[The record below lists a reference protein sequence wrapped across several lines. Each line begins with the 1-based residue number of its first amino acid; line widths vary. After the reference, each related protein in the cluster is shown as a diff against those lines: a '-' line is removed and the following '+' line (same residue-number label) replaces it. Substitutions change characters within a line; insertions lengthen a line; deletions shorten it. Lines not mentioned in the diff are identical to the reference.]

1 MYLACLNV
9 SVGEDMEARLT
20 EDYLTCRGLN
30 PTRTEMRLYRDLY
43 LSDDP
48 AASDHEYAYASR
60 MKLLATINSKQLDLV
75 LMNREAYDLCS
86 ASGYLLDLT
95 NLVDSAYLT
104 ANQVILEDNA
114 VEYNL
119 NEAQEYIAVTQTQ
132 SNAVELTQL
141 SAFQEAGFSGKFFRA
156 AQAAVA
162 ADDNEC
168 INIVLFEIFVSQLTA
183 FRCVPAFAEAC
194 SEECAAALNG
204 ISYRY
209 GSHFLHI
216 IINKTAVTVENAPNA
231 GTIADYSTNNGSDG
245 GVHARCVCAAC

>member
-1 MYLACLNV
+1 MKLSPEERRQQREGFRQLTPEKKLEHIWLYYKAPILLTILALGILVSGVYRAATKKDPVMYLACLNV

-141 SAFQEAGFSGKFFRA
+141 SAFQEAGFSGSVYIGIIANTPRLP
-156 AQAAVA
+156 
-162 ADDNEC
+162 EC
-168 INIVLFEIFVSQLTA
+168 QDYLDYL
-183 FRCVPAFAEAC
+183 
-194 SEECAAALNG
+194 
-204 ISYRY
+204 IS
-209 GSHFLHI
+209 
-216 IINKTAVTVENAPNA
+216 T
-231 GTIADYSTNNGSDG
+231 D
-245 GVHARCVCAAC
+245 

>member
-1 MYLACLNV
+1 MKCSPEERRQHQEEFRKLTPAKKLEHIWLYYKAPILLGILVLGILVSGVYRAATKKEPVMDLACLNV
-9 SVGEDMEARLT
+9 SMGETMEARLT
-20 EDYLTCRGLN
+20 EDYLAYRGLD
-30 PTRTEMRLYRDLY
+30 PKRTEVRLYRDLY

-119 NEAQEYIAVTQTQ
+119 NEAQEYIVVTQTQ
-132 SNAVELTQL
+132 SNAVELTKL
-141 SAFQEAGFSGKFFRA
+141 SAFQEAGFSDSVYIGIIANTPR
-156 AQAAVA
+156 
-162 ADDNEC
+162 
-168 INIVLFEIFVSQLTA
+168 L
-183 FRCVPAFAEAC
+183 PAC
-194 SEECAAALNG
+194 QDYLDYL
-204 ISYRY
+204 IS
-209 GSHFLHI
+209 
-216 IINKTAVTVENAPNA
+216 T
-231 GTIADYSTNNGSDG
+231 D
-245 GVHARCVCAAC
+245 

>member
-1 MYLACLNV
+1 MKLSPEERRQRQEGFRQLTPGKKLEHIWLYYKAPILLTILALGILVSGVYRAATKKDPVMYLAYLNV

-30 PTRTEMRLYRDLY
+30 PKRTEMRLYRDLY

-60 MKLLATINSKQLDLV
+60 MKLLATINSKQLDFV

-119 NEAQEYIAVTQTQ
+119 NEAQEYIVVTKTA

-141 SAFQEAGFSGKFFRA
+141 SAFKEAGFSDSVYIGIIANTPRLP
-156 AQAAVA
+156 
-162 ADDNEC
+162 EC
-168 INIVLFEIFVSQLTA
+168 KDYLDYL
-183 FRCVPAFAEAC
+183 
-194 SEECAAALNG
+194 
-204 ISYRY
+204 IST
-209 GSHFLHI
+209 G
-216 IINKTAVTVENAPNA
+216 
-231 GTIADYSTNNGSDG
+231 
-245 GVHARCVCAAC
+245 

>member
-1 MYLACLNV
+1 MGILVSGVYRAATKKDPVMYLACLNV
-9 SVGEDMEARLT
+9 SVGEDMEAWLT

-119 NEAQEYIAVTQTQ
+119 NEAKEYIVVTQTQ

-141 SAFQEAGFSGKFFRA
+141 SAFQEAGFSGSVYIGIIANTPRLP
-156 AQAAVA
+156 
-162 ADDNEC
+162 EC
-168 INIVLFEIFVSQLTA
+168 QDYLDYL
-183 FRCVPAFAEAC
+183 
-194 SEECAAALNG
+194 
-204 ISYRY
+204 IS
-209 GSHFLHI
+209 
-216 IINKTAVTVENAPNA
+216 T
-231 GTIADYSTNNGSDG
+231 D
-245 GVHARCVCAAC
+245 

>member
-1 MYLACLNV
+1 MKLSPEERRQQREGFRQLTPAKKLEHIWLYYKKDPVMYLACLNV

-119 NEAQEYIAVTQTQ
+119 NEAQKYIAVTQTQ

-141 SAFQEAGFSGKFFRA
+141 SAFQEAGFSGSVYIGIIANTPRLP
-156 AQAAVA
+156 
-162 ADDNEC
+162 EC
-168 INIVLFEIFVSQLTA
+168 QDYLDYL
-183 FRCVPAFAEAC
+183 
-194 SEECAAALNG
+194 
-204 ISYRY
+204 IS
-209 GSHFLHI
+209 
-216 IINKTAVTVENAPNA
+216 T
-231 GTIADYSTNNGSDG
+231 D
-245 GVHARCVCAAC
+245 

>member
-1 MYLACLNV
+1 MKRSPEERRQHREDFRKLPPAKKLEHIWLYYKAPILLTILALGILVSGVYRAATKKEPVMYLACLNV

-30 PTRTEMRLYRDLY
+30 SKRTEMCLYRDLY

-119 NEAQEYIAVTQTQ
+119 NEAQEYIVVTQTQ
-132 SNAVELTQL
+132 SNAVELTKL
-141 SAFQEAGFSGKFFRA
+141 SAFQEAGFSDSVYIGIIANTPR
-156 AQAAVA
+156 
-162 ADDNEC
+162 
-168 INIVLFEIFVSQLTA
+168 L
-183 FRCVPAFAEAC
+183 PAC
-194 SEECAAALNG
+194 QDYLDYL
-204 ISYRY
+204 IS
-209 GSHFLHI
+209 
-216 IINKTAVTVENAPNA
+216 T
-231 GTIADYSTNNGSDG
+231 D
-245 GVHARCVCAAC
+245 

>member
-1 MYLACLNV
+1 MKLSPEERRQQREGIRQLTPAKKLEHIWLYYKAPILLTILALGILVSGVYRAATKKDPVMYLACLNV

-119 NEAQEYIAVTQTQ
+119 NEAKEYIVVTQTQ

-141 SAFQEAGFSGKFFRA
+141 SAFQEAGFSGSVYIGIIANTPRLP
-156 AQAAVA
+156 
-162 ADDNEC
+162 EC
-168 INIVLFEIFVSQLTA
+168 QDYLDYL
-183 FRCVPAFAEAC
+183 
-194 SEECAAALNG
+194 
-204 ISYRY
+204 IS
-209 GSHFLHI
+209 
-216 IINKTAVTVENAPNA
+216 T
-231 GTIADYSTNNGSDG
+231 D
-245 GVHARCVCAAC
+245 

>member
-1 MYLACLNV
+1 MKLSPEERRQRREGFRQLTPGKKLEHIWLYYKAPILLTILALGILVSGVYRAATKKDPVMYLAYLNV

-30 PTRTEMRLYRDLY
+30 PKRTEMRLYRDLY

-119 NEAQEYIAVTQTQ
+119 NEAQEYIVVTQTL

-141 SAFQEAGFSGKFFRA
+141 SAFKEAGFSDSVYIGIIANTPRLP
-156 AQAAVA
+156 
-162 ADDNEC
+162 EC
-168 INIVLFEIFVSQLTA
+168 QDYLDYL
-183 FRCVPAFAEAC
+183 
-194 SEECAAALNG
+194 
-204 ISYRY
+204 IS
-209 GSHFLHI
+209 
-216 IINKTAVTVENAPNA
+216 T
-231 GTIADYSTNNGSDG
+231 D
-245 GVHARCVCAAC
+245 